1 MITEILAQVRGPNF
15 TAGIVLFDD
24 VVVETAPIVRYMRR
38 WSRDRVRG
46 YCTKQGWQIT
56 VVHQMQ
62 REDVTAPQ
70 VKPGIRQ
77 YKESFGA
84 ARPDGSV

>member
-38 WSRDRVRG
+38 WSRDQVRVECNARG
-46 YCTKQGWQIT
+46 WKVLVIWQ
-56 VVHQMQ
+56 ME
-62 REDVTAPQ
+62 REDITAPR
-70 VKPGIRQ
+70 GG
-77 YKESFGA
+77 GA
-84 ARPDGSV
+84 TGPHPARTLP